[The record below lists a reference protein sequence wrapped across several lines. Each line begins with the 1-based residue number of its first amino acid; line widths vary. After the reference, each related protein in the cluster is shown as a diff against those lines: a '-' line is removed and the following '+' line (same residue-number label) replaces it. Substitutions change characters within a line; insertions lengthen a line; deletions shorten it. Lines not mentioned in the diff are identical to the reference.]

1 MSRMNKN
8 EPKYY
13 DSVSNWQKFLQK
25 FSSKK
30 VTKKLA
36 EEVKKKR
43 ESFAFPKV
51 EQKPVRIK
59 LTIRDSI
66 LASEANKAAYAA
78 NKRIQNWTYCAP
90 IFRAPQK
97 GDYFSND
104 EGRYSRSCKY
114 TKYSYSPTYMS
125 YVTLANGGR
134 GLVYRYGF
142 KNEEHSR
149 TIYAPKGMIFAKD
162 DLGLVVKRLSDD
174 MDYHPTSDD
183 LKSKKFATLVR
194 EKMATNFKT
203 RLIQKQT
210 ERRNKFLEQ
219 IFQKDL
225 KTTMVTLNDSR
236 KAGNCIEGSLQ
247 FAERRLGIPRQEII
261 NGGHLFHVR
270 AEKLVKTGDERAIRA
285 AKVAWQRETTVCI

>member
-1 MSRMNKN
+1 MNKN

-13 DSVSNWQKFLQK
+13 DSITNWQKFLQR

-30 VTKKLA
+30 ITKELA
-36 EEVKKKR
+36 EEVRKKR
-43 ESFAFPKV
+43 ELLALP
-51 EQKPVRIK
+51 QKALKQARIMVLIK
-59 LTIRDSI
+59 DQT
-66 LASEANKAAYAA
+66 LASEANKSAYSA
-78 NKRIQNWTYCAP
+78 NKRIQNWTYCSP
-90 IFRAPQK
+90 VFRAPSK
-97 GDYFSND
+97 GDYLTND
-104 EGRYSRSCKY
+104 EGKYSRSCKY

-134 GLVYRYGF
+134 GLVYKYGF

-149 TIYAPKGMIFAKD
+149 AIYAPKGMIFAKD
-162 DLGLVVKRLSDD
+162 NLGLVVKRLSDN

-183 LKSKKFATLVR
+183 LKSKKFATLIR
-194 EKMATNFKT
+194 EKMASNFKT

-261 NGGHLFHVR
+261 NGGHLFVW
-270 AEKLVKTGDERAIRA
+270 K
-285 AKVAWQRETTVCI
+285 ETKDTKKFSRYFSIEA